1 MLATAYAAS
10 ETRCACRWEMR
21 LPPSTGV
28 SLQWSLVPS
37 LPPPPQL
44 PEAQPQ
50 ELTKARPQQRL
61 EAQGLQLPEAQAQ
74 ELPEAQAQELP
85 EAQAQKF
92 PPGAQGE
99 PGLELLL
106 PVRLLAP
113 QHLEAC
119 VALDRQ
125 ALNGIWSRQQWGI
138 ELADPQRPGLGIWQR
153 RQLLAMACAWLIV
166 DELHITLVAVD
177 PSQRR
182 QGLGRRILA
191 ALLREGSRLGAQRA
205 TLEVASG
212 NQAAQ
217 SLYASLGFEV
227 AGCRRGYYS
236 NGDDALIEWLKLRV

>member
-1 MLATAYAAS
+1 MGDAPAS
-10 ETRCACRWEMR
+10 RQRPLGTH
-21 LPPSTGV
+21 
-28 SLQWSLVPS
+28 
-37 LPPPPQL
+37 LPPPP
-44 PEAQPQ
+44 
-50 ELTKARPQQRL
+50 
-61 EAQGLQLPEAQAQ
+61 QLPEAQAQ

-85 EAQAQKF
+85 EAQPQQLPEAQDQQLASA
-92 PPGAQGE
+92 AQGP
-99 PGLELLL
+99 PGLELPQPLQ
-106 PVRLLAP
+106 LLAP
-113 QHLEAC
+113 EHLEAC

-125 ALNGIWSRQQWGI
+125 ALNGLWSRQQWGT

-166 DELHITLVAVD
+166 DELHITLVAVA

-182 QGLGRRILA
+182 QGLGRRVLA
-191 ALLREGSRLGAQRA
+191 ALLREGSRLGAERA

-236 NGDDALIEWLKLRV
+236 NGDDALIEWMKLRV

>member
-1 MLATAYAAS
+1 
-10 ETRCACRWEMR
+10 
-21 LPPSTGV
+21 
-28 SLQWSLVPS
+28 
-37 LPPPPQL
+37 
-44 PEAQPQ
+44 
-50 ELTKARPQQRL
+50 
-61 EAQGLQLPEAQAQ
+61 LPEAQAQ
-74 ELPEAQAQELP
+74 ELPEAQPQQLP
-85 EAQAQKF
+85 EAQEQQLASA
-92 PPGAQGE
+92 AQGP
-99 PGLELLL
+99 PGLELPQPLQ
-106 PVRLLAP
+106 LLAP
-113 QHLEAC
+113 EHLEAC

-125 ALNGIWSRQQWGI
+125 ALNGLWSRQQWGT

-166 DELHITLVAVD
+166 DELHITLVAVA

-182 QGLGRRILA
+182 QGLGRRVLA
-191 ALLREGSRLGAQRA
+191 ALLQEGSRLGAERA

>member
-1 MLATAYAAS
+1 MGDA
-10 ETRCACRWEMR
+10 
-21 LPPSTGV
+21 PI
-28 SLQWSLVPS
+28 SLQWPLGTP

-44 PEAQPQ
+44 PEAQVQQLAEAQSQ
-50 ELTKARPQQRL
+50 ELPKARPQQ
-61 EAQGLQLPEAQAQ
+61 LPDAQAQ
-74 ELPEAQAQELP
+74 QLPPA
-85 EAQAQKF
+85 
-92 PPGAQGE
+92 AQGA
-99 PGLELLL
+99 PGLELAEPHQLL
-106 PVRLLAP
+106 TPE
-113 QHLEAC
+113 HLEAC

-125 ALNGIWSRQQWGI
+125 ALNGLWSRQQWI
-138 ELADPQRPGLGIWQR
+138 TELTDPQRPGLGIWQR

-182 QGLGRRILA
+182 RGLGRRVLA

-217 SLYASLGFEV
+217 SLYASLGFEL

-236 NGDDALIEWLKLRV
+236 NGDDALIEWLKLQA

>member
-1 MLATAYAAS
+1 MGDAPAS
-10 ETRCACRWEMR
+10 RQRPLGTH
-21 LPPSTGV
+21 
-28 SLQWSLVPS
+28 
-37 LPPPPQL
+37 LPPPP
-44 PEAQPQ
+44 
-50 ELTKARPQQRL
+50 
-61 EAQGLQLPEAQAQ
+61 QLPEAQAQ

-85 EAQAQKF
+85 EAQPQQLPEAQDQQLASA
-92 PPGAQGE
+92 AQGP
-99 PGLELLL
+99 PGLELPQPLQ
-106 PVRLLAP
+106 LLAP
-113 QHLEAC
+113 EHLEAC

-125 ALNGIWSRQQWGI
+125 ALNGLWSRQQWGT

-166 DELHITLVAVD
+166 DELHITLVAVA

-182 QGLGRRILA
+182 QGLGRRVLA
-191 ALLREGSRLGAQRA
+191 ALLREGSRLGAERA

-236 NGDDALIEWLKLRV
+236 NGDDALIEWLKLQA

>member
-1 MLATAYAAS
+1 
-10 ETRCACRWEMR
+10 MR
-21 LPPSTGV
+21 LPRPNPPAGRRSTCAEGLGLQV
-28 SLQWSLVPS
+28 EDAPASLQWQLGTR
-37 LPPPPQL
+37 LPPPPQS
-44 PEAQPQ
+44 
-50 ELTKARPQQRL
+50 
-61 EAQGLQLPEAQAQ
+61 PEAQAQ

-85 EAQAQKF
+85 EAQAQQLT
-92 PPGAQGE
+92 PGAQGA
-99 PGLELLL
+99 PGLELSQSLQ
-106 PVRLLAP
+106 LLAP
-113 QHLEAC
+113 EHLEAC

-125 ALNGIWSRQQWGI
+125 ALNGMWSRQQWGT
-138 ELADPQRPGLGIWQR
+138 ELADPQRHGLGIWQR
-153 RQLLAMACAWLIV
+153 RQLLAMACAWLIL

-182 QGLGRRILA
+182 QGLGRRVLA

-236 NGDDALIEWLKLRV
+236 NGDDALIEWLKLRA

>member
-1 MLATAYAAS
+1 
-10 ETRCACRWEMR
+10 
-21 LPPSTGV
+21 
-28 SLQWSLVPS
+28 
-37 LPPPPQL
+37 L

-50 ELTKARPQQRL
+50 ELTKARPQQLL
-61 EAQGLQLPEAQAQ
+61 EAQGLQ
-74 ELPEAQAQELP
+74 LPEAQAQELP

-92 PPGAQGE
+92 PPGAQGAQS
-99 PGLELLL
+99 LELLQ
-106 PVRLLAP
+106 PVQLLAP
-113 QHLEAC
+113 EHLEAC

-125 ALNGIWSRQQWGI
+125 ALNGLWSRQQWGI

-166 DELHITLVAVD
+166 DELHIILVAVD

-182 QGLGRRILA
+182 QGLGRRILT
-191 ALLREGSRLGAQRA
+191 ALLQEGSRLGAQRA